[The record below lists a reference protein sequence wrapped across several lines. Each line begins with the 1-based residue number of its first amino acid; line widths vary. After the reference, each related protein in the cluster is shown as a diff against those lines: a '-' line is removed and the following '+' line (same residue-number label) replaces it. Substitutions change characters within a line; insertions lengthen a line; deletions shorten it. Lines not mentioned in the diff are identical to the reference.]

1 MTSQTIDKSI
11 GGQRSVDGNQQVRS
25 RRVPVWI
32 TTVTE
37 APRPSES
44 PPQGLSN
51 FERSFVL
58 NPANGFVR
66 FRNPSSNSQSERRT
80 PTGEASPGRA
90 TDPSGQSNF
99 RFRTGF
105 PESGNEN
112 SISEKQT
119 GVERFSTSF
128 RTPRF
133 SRRNTWRDTRNSLGN
148 QNPVSMIES
157 NNERIRRLEAERRR
171 LIQENIRKKYQN
183 NAFLNTRG
191 LVSGVRIPTRS
202 QVLSRDSTSSN
213 QIQRLMSPGTDASNQ
228 NRAVAFARRTAQRP
242 VVSTDLNDQQSTVNA
257 DRQSARE
264 LLKEVSVPRSRGAN
278 SYLKSLLYNAL
289 RRVNKN

>member
-1 MTSQTIDKSI
+1 
-11 GGQRSVDGNQQVRS
+11 
-25 RRVPVWI
+25 
-32 TTVTE
+32 
-37 APRPSES
+37 
-44 PPQGLSN
+44 
-51 FERSFVL
+51 
-58 NPANGFVR
+58 
-66 FRNPSSNSQSERRT
+66 
-80 PTGEASPGRA
+80 
-90 TDPSGQSNF
+90 
-99 RFRTGF
+99 
-105 PESGNEN
+105 
-112 SISEKQT
+112 
-119 GVERFSTSF
+119 
-128 RTPRF
+128 
-133 SRRNTWRDTRNSLGN
+133 
-148 QNPVSMIES
+148 MIES

-191 LVSGVRIPTRS
+191 MVSGVRIPTRS

-242 VVSTDLNDQQSTVNA
+242 VVSTDLNDQQSTVA